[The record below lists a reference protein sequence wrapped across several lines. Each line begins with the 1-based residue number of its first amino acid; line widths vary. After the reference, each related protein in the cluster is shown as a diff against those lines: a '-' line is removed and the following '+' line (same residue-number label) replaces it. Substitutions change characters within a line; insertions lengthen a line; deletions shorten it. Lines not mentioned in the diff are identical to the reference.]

1 MAFPAEI
8 AAPNFGAPGFGA
20 PDFDALLLALLHP
33 NFDPVD
39 FSVWIFDVRWY
50 ALAYI
55 AGLLLAWAY
64 CRWMATRLPPRL
76 KHVHFDDTLLWAT
89 LGGVTGGRTGYGL
102 FPNPH
107 DHPAQPHGVL
117 CPKSRETGWA
127 SVG

>member
-33 NFDPVD
+33 NFDPVA

-64 CRWMATRLPPRL
+64 CRWMAKLPPQRL
-76 KHVHFDDTLLWAT
+76 KPVDFDDFLLWAT
-89 LGGVTGGRTGYGL
+89 LGVVIGGRLRSEKRRGGKG
-102 FPNPH
+102 
-107 DHPAQPHGVL
+107 GVGQ
-117 CPKSRETGWA
+117 CRSG
-127 SVG
+127 G

>member
-33 NFDPVD
+33 NFDPVA

-64 CRWMATRLPPRL
+64 CRWVEIGRASCRARVCKDVSISGVAGAL
-76 KHVHFDDTLLWAT
+76 KKKTELNKTVE
-89 LGGVTGGRTGYGL
+89 YE
-102 FPNPH
+102 
-107 DHPAQPHGVL
+107 
-117 CPKSRETGWA
+117 RE
-127 SVG
+127 